1 MDDSGATLEPT
12 DDDRGKGALQ
22 LTAVVYAGRAKWEGA
37 IRLRSF
43 ETARDAMQ
51 LALRSASV
59 SDDRIFTVRRLM
71 MWDDDDVTSYM
82 FLFFF
87 FFFFFIFVLV
97 CLV

>member
-1 MDDSGATLEPT
+1 MDESSAILEPT

-22 LTAVVYAGRAKWEGA
+22 LSAVVYAGRSKWEGS

-59 SDDRIFTVRRLM
+59 SDDRIFTVRITKSLSLCL
-71 MWDDDDVTSYM
+71 VTSLSLNHPYT
-82 FLFFF
+82 
-87 FFFFFIFVLV
+87 VLV
-97 CLV
+97 CSL